1 MSGKYLSKKRATLV
15 IVVYTMMAM
24 SVALFLALNL
34 SVLFIHYPHWNISVV
49 AARNDYLRLLWYLQD
64 PGNHQ
69 LLLRHIPLSKVGY
82 RHFKDVRLIMIVNEA
97 VMIISGSLVFIL
109 LRKIRRGKITWQ
121 LLKPLEAIMTILIII
136 FTMVFVNF
144 PTLFVRFHYLI
155 FANHDWVFKAN
166 SDPIILM
173 LPVNFFTH
181 VFLLWGGLFFT
192 FLLVLWGGIYVSWR
206 FLEL

>member
-1 MSGKYLSKKRATLV
+1 MNGKYLSKKRATLV
-15 IVVYTMMAM
+15 VVAYTMMAM

-34 SVLFIHYPHWNISVV
+34 SVLFIHYPHRNISVA

-97 VMIISGSLVFIL
+97 LMVISGSLVFIL
-109 LRKIRRGKITWQ
+109 LRKIRRVKTTWQ

-144 PTLFVRFHYLI
+144 PTLFVRFHFLI
-155 FANHDWVFKAN
+155 FANHDWVFTAN

-173 LPVNFFTH
+173 LPVSFFTH

-192 FLLVLWGGIYVSWR
+192 LLLILWSGVYVSWR
-206 FLEL
+206 FLKL